1 MSVNRNYQVTIMKQE
16 IIIKTLICCFAFAT
30 PAFTDDFDLCRKNY
44 EEEKFKEALE
54 FCLKALK

>member
-30 PAFTDDFDLCRKNY
+30 PAFTDDSDFCRK
-44 EEEKFKEALE
+44 KI
-54 FCLKALK
+54 